1 MDMYYKVKPGS
12 PTWKRVVEFEEKRDR
27 VFEIQKK
34 VLTKLGIA
42 TYKHFGGVFYSPNIL
57 PVMFTSEEA
66 KVGWKKVRGEN
77 HYQLDTKSPE
87 YKRIKTELETIP
99 TVYKH
104 ELSSAVGIETKIFTP
119 GFAYDHKA
127 KEMVVCVEFGW
138 IGDLTD
144 FEEILASEYKR
155 VSDNVQ

>member
-1 MDMYYKVKPGS
+1 MNVYYKVKPGS
-12 PTWKRVVEFEEKRDR
+12 PTWKRVLEFEEKRDR

-42 TYKHFGGVFYSPNIL
+42 TYKRFGGVFYSMNVL
-57 PVMFTSEEA
+57 PVTFTSEEA

-77 HYQLDTKSPE
+77 HYQLNTKSPE
-87 YKRIKTELETIP
+87 YKRIKSELETIP

-119 GFAYDHKA
+119 GFAHDHGD
-127 KEMVVCVEFGW
+127 MVVRVDFGW

-144 FEEILASEYKR
+144 FEEILASEFKR

>member
-1 MDMYYKVKPGS
+1 MDIYYKVKPGS
-12 PTWKRVVEFEEKRDR
+12 PTWKRVLEFEEKRDR

-42 TYKHFGGVFYSPNIL
+42 TYKHFGGVFYSPNVL

-87 YKRIKTELETIP
+87 YKRLKTELETIP
-99 TVYKH
+99 TLYKH
-104 ELSSAVGIETKIFTP
+104 ELSEALCIGTRLLQP
-119 GFAYDHKA
+119 GFAHNLG
-127 KEMVVCVEFGW
+127 EMVVCVDFGW

-144 FEEILASEYKR
+144 FEEILASEFKR